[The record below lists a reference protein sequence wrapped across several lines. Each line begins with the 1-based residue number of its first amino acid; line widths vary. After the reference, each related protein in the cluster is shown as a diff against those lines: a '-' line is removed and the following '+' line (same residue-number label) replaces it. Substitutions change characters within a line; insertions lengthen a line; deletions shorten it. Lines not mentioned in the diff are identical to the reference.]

1 MSEHADQLTRPS
13 GRFAPVQRHG
23 PLELLFGGTPVGE
36 AAKPSPAVADATS
49 EVPAPDGLWVVH
61 GMFSMAP
68 LGIFTIP
75 RTMVVIRH
83 SGGRLCLIHTMR
95 LDEAGEAALR
105 ALGTVDSVVRLG
117 SFHGVDDDYYVRTF
131 GATSYVL
138 PGCPLPSGSPWTPI
152 WMEPSTAAADGAP
165 PPPALPIPG
174 AQLFRFDV
182 AKAEGAVYLPQFGP
196 PDKGGGGGGGG
207 GGTLVVC
214 DAVMNVPPRATYLGW
229 LSATAFRLMGWT
241 GLRPAPLW
249 YRGMKR
255 LGGLDDAAMA
265 AEYRRLLDA
274 YPFETLV
281 CVHGDVIASGAHGRV
296 AAMVAGLVPAA

>member
-13 GRFAPVQRHG
+13 GTFAPVQPHG
-23 PLELLFGGTPVGE
+23 PLELLFGGRPAGE
-36 AAKPSPAVADATS
+36 ATKASSAGADTTPGAH
-49 EVPAPDGLWVVH
+49 PPDGLWVVH
-61 GMFSMAP
+61 GAFSMAP
-68 LGIFTIP
+68 LGILAVP
-75 RTMVVIRH
+75 RTMVVVRH

-105 ALGTVDSVVRLG
+105 ALGKVDSVVRLG

-138 PGCPLPSGSPWTPI
+138 PGCPLPTGSPSTPV
-152 WMEPSTAAADGAP
+152 WMKPSTAAADGIAP
-165 PPPALPIPG
+165 PPDLPIPG
-174 AQLFRFDV
+174 AKLFRFNV
-182 AKAEGAVYLPQFGP
+182 AKAEGALYLPQFGTP
-196 PDKGGGGGGGG
+196 GGGVCGG

-214 DAVMNVPPRATYLGW
+214 DAVMNVSTRPAHLGW
-229 LSATAFRLMGWT
+229 LPTTAFRLLGWT

-265 AEYRRLLDA
+265 AEYHRLLDA
-274 YPFETLV
+274 HPFDALV
-281 CVHGDVIASGAHGRV
+281 CVHGDVIVSGAHGRV
-296 AAMVAGLVPAA
+296 TAMAAGLVPAA